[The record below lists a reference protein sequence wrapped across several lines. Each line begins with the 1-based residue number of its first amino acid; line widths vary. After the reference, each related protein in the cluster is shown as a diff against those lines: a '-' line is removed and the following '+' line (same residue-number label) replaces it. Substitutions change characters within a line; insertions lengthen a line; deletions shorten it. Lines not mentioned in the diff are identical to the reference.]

1 MDTAV
6 LVVGAGPTGMMLAAE
21 LALAGTD
28 VILVERDDEPSPQS
42 RGGGVSARTAEV
54 LAMRGLIDAVRSHE
68 IPRDG
73 AGAHFA
79 GLPVPLDARPWR
91 TRHPDG
97 VLVPQNRLSA
107 ILEARLGEHGVAV
120 RRGSGLTGLTAGRRR
135 GHGHARRRRVGAG
148 SLPRRLRRRPQHRP
162 HAARRAVPGTQRHD
176 VRGQRGHRP
185 RLRGRHGRPLRHPL
199 PHLAAQ
205 RGWLLDDPAPLDG
218 EAGGV
223 DGYRVVFGGGPAHP
237 PAAREAPVT
246 PDEVASALTAVH
258 GPETVLGGCAGARR
272 FSDASRQL
280 AAYRHGRVLFAGDAA
295 HIHLPVGGQGLNLGI
310 QDAVNLGW
318 KLAATV
324 PRRAPDGLLD
334 SYHAERHPVAARVL
348 ATVRAQ
354 GVIMNLPPEADDV
367 RALRDIVADLARLP
381 DANRYLAGLMSGL
394 ALRYDLGDQDPFVGT
409 RMIDLS
415 LRTADGPTTVSEL
428 LRNGRGLL
436 LELGRPGPTTVE
448 GVVDHVT
455 AEVLDSPV
463 GTDLPARRVLVRPDG
478 YVCWASDDPAA
489 SPGPACAAGSASRCR
504 TAGERRTSVV
514 RSRRTAMTRL
524 SRGDASRPAHV
535 FRGRPTPRPGSRTRR
550 SSTRRA
556 RRSTAPRSPRTPRAP
571 LRDPRASPGPRP
583 RRGGRS
589 AGRSPGR

>member
-54 LAMRGLIDAVRSHE
+54 LAMRGLVDAVRSHE

-120 RRGSGLTGLTAGRRR
+120 RRGSGLTGLTPDDDGVTATLAGGGSVRAAFLVACDGGHSTVRKLLGAPFPGRSGTMSAVSADIDLASAADTVARSATHFHKLQRSGGGYWMLLHPARRRGRGRRR
-135 GHGHARRRRVGAG
+135 VPGGVRGSRASAGGAG
-148 SLPRRLRRRPQHRP
+148 GARHPGRGRERPDGGARPRDGARRLRW
-162 HAARRAVPGTQRHD
+162 G
-176 VRGQRGHRP
+176 
-185 RLRGRHGRPLRHPL
+185 
-199 PHLAAQ
+199 
-205 RGWLLDDPAPLDG
+205 
-218 EAGGV
+218 
-223 DGYRVVFGGGPAHP
+223 
-237 PAAREAPVT
+237 
-246 PDEVASALTAVH
+246 S
-258 GPETVLGGCAGARR
+258 R

-324 PRRAPDGLLD
+324 THRAPDGLLD

-354 GVIMNLPPEADDV
+354 GVIMNLSPEADDA

-436 LELGRPGPTTVE
+436 LDLGRPGPTTVE

-489 SPGPACAAGSASRCR
+489 SPEPTLRRWFGA
-504 TAGERRTSVV
+504 TAV
-514 RSRRTAMTRL
+514 RH
-524 SRGDASRPAHV
+524 GV
-535 FRGRPTPRPGSRTRR
+535 
-550 SSTRRA
+550 
-556 RRSTAPRSPRTPRAP
+556 
-571 LRDPRASPGPRP
+571 
-583 RRGGRS
+583 
-589 AGRSPGR
+589 

>member
-54 LAMRGLIDAVRSHE
+54 LAMRGLVDAVRSHE

-79 GLPVPLDARPWR
+79 GLPVPLDTLPWR

-107 ILEARLGEHGVAV
+107 VLEVRLGEHGVAV
-120 RRGSGLTGLTAGRRR
+120 RRGSGLTGLTQDDDGATATLAGGGSVRAAFLVACDG
-135 GHGHARRRRVGAG
+135 GHSTVRKLLGASFPGRSGTMSAVTADIDLTSAADTVARSATHFHM
-148 SLPRRLRRRPQHRP
+148 L
-162 HAARRAVPGTQRHD
+162 QRSGGGYWMMLH
-176 VRGQRGHRP
+176 
-185 RLRGRHGRPLRHPL
+185 
-199 PHLAAQ
+199 
-205 RGWLLDDPAPLDG
+205 PLDG
-218 EAGGV
+218 EAGSV

-237 PAAREAPVT
+237 PAAREVPVT
-246 PDEVASALTAVH
+246 PEEVARALTAVH
-258 GPETVLGGCAGARR
+258 GPDTVLARLRWGTR
-272 FSDASRQL
+272 FTDSSRQL
-280 AAYRHGRVLFAGDAA
+280 ASYRHGRVLFAGDAA

-318 KLAATV
+318 KLAATASG
-324 PRRAPDGLLD
+324 RAPDGLLD

-354 GVIMNLPPEADDV
+354 GVIMNPPPDGNDV
-367 RALRDIVADLARLP
+367 RALREIVTDLARLP

-448 GVVDHVT
+448 GPVDRVT

-463 GTDLPARRVLVRPDG
+463 GTALPARRVLVRPDG

-489 SPGPACAAGSASRCR
+489 SPGHAMSRWF
-504 TAGERRTSVV
+504 GVPV
-514 RSRRTAMTRL
+514 
-524 SRGDASRPAHV
+524 PH
-535 FRGRPTPRPGSRTRR
+535 
-550 SSTRRA
+550 
-556 RRSTAPRSPRTPRAP
+556 
-571 LRDPRASPGPRP
+571 
-583 RRGGRS
+583 GG
-589 AGRSPGR
+589 

>member
-54 LAMRGLIDAVRSHE
+54 LAMRGLVDAVRSHE

-107 ILEARLGEHGVAV
+107 ILEARLGEDGVAV
-120 RRGSGLTGLTAGRRR
+120 RRGSGLTGLTPDDDGVTATLAGGGSVQAAFLVACDG
-135 GHGHARRRRVGAG
+135 GHSTVRTLLGAPFPGRSGTMSAVSADIDLASAADTVARSATHFHT
-148 SLPRRLRRRPQHRP
+148 L
-162 HAARRAVPGTQRHD
+162 QRS
-176 VRGQRGHRP
+176 GG
-185 RLRGRHGRPLRHPL
+185 GY
-199 PHLAAQ
+199 
-205 RGWLLDDPAPLDG
+205 WMLLHPLDG

-223 DGYRVVFGGGPAHP
+223 DGYRVVFGGPAHP

-258 GPETVLGGCAGARR
+258 GPETVLGRLRWGSR

-280 AAYRHGRVLFAGDAA
+280 TAYRHGRVLFAGDAA

-324 PRRAPDGLLD
+324 THRAPDGLLD

-354 GVIMNLPPEADDV
+354 GVIMNLSPEADDA

-428 LRNGRGLL
+428 LRGGRGLL
-436 LELGRPGPTTVE
+436 LDLGRPGPTTVE

-463 GTDLPARRVLVRPDG
+463 GTDLPARRVLIRPDG

-489 SPGPACAAGSASRCR
+489 SPEPTLRRWFGA
-504 TAGERRTSVV
+504 TAV
-514 RSRRTAMTRL
+514 RH
-524 SRGDASRPAHV
+524 GV
-535 FRGRPTPRPGSRTRR
+535 
-550 SSTRRA
+550 
-556 RRSTAPRSPRTPRAP
+556 
-571 LRDPRASPGPRP
+571 
-583 RRGGRS
+583 
-589 AGRSPGR
+589 